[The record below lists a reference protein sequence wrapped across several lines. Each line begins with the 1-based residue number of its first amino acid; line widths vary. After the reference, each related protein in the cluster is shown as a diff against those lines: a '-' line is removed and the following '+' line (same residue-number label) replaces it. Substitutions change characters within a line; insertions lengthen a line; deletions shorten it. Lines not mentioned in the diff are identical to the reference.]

1 VSRVIFVI
9 QKNHASNRYEI
20 ICNLYLLLTMLEIT
34 AKQLVEDLPINE
46 PIWTILTTCGYE

>member
-1 VSRVIFVI
+1 MIFVI